1 MRSTLTAAIITIIA
15 RSYSKGVANCE
26 VRCPEIDLHEDDP
39 YAAECYSDSQKP
51 APHFHTRRQYKT
63 LVLPR
68 RSRKSK
74 RR

>member
-1 MRSTLTAAIITIIA
+1 MSRITLLAVQALALAAVNTNA
-15 RSYSKGVANCE
+15 SKATVVVKAND
-26 VRCPEIDLHEDDP
+26 PQNDDQFS
-39 YAAECYSDSQKP
+39 AACYSGSQKP
-51 APHFHTRRQYKT
+51 APHSMTRRQYKT

>member
-1 MRSTLTAAIITIIA
+1 MRTTLTAAIITVLA
-15 RSYSKGVANCE
+15 RCHGGKSSNV
-26 VRCPEIDLHEDDP
+26 EIKERHDPQDDDC

-51 APHFHTRRQYKT
+51 APHSMTRRQYKT

>member
-1 MRSTLTAAIITIIA
+1 MSRITLLAVQVLALAAVN
-15 RSYSKGVANCE
+15 SNSSKSVVVKTND
-26 VRCPEIDLHEDDP
+26 PQDDDQFS
-39 YAAECYSDSQKP
+39 AACYSGSQKP
-51 APHFHTRRQYKT
+51 APHSMTRRQYKT